1 MTLTTYFMEATYL
14 IASILFILSLKMMSH
29 PDTARRGMFLAE
41 GGMFAAI
48 VGTLIG
54 AHIVTWVWLI
64 AGLALGSIIGAWMAI
79 TVPMTAMPQR
89 TALSHAF
96 GALAAAL
103 VGVGEFLAKGSD
115 MGGITRGA
123 LGFEIMLGA
132 LAAALVGV
140 GEFMVNI
147 DSLGGI
153 KRGALGFEIMLG
165 ALTTTGSLIAAGKL
179 QGVIAGKPVQFRGQ
193 NALNAAIFLSMTG
206 CFLYFWINPGATV
219 VFYTMLG
226 LAFVF
231 GGLLVIPIGSAD
243 MPVVMSL
250 LNSYAGLAAA
260 ATGFVLGNNVLIIA
274 GTLDGFSG
282 LILSILMC
290 KAMNRS
296 ITNVLFGGFGAAIAE
311 ASTDSGGVLR
321 EISFDDAAMQLAFA
335 SRVVFVP
342 GYGLATAQAQHAVR
356 ELGELLEQ
364 RGVTVKYAIHPVA
377 GRMPGHM
384 NVLLA
389 EANVPYSSLYEME
402 QINPEFSSTDVAVV
416 IGANDVVNPDARDNP
431 KSLIAGMPILEV
443 DRAKSVIVLKRGQ
456 GRGFSGLE
464 NPLFYKPC
472 TSMLYGD
479 AKSSLSH
486 LAQAVQHV

>member
-1 MTLTTYFMEATYL
+1 
-14 IASILFILSLKMMSH
+14 MM
-29 PDTARRGMFLAE
+29 
-41 GGMFAAI
+41 AAI
-48 VGTLIG
+48 IGTLIG
-54 AHIVTWVWLI
+54 QHIVTWGWII
-64 AGLALGSIIGAWMAI
+64 AGLSIGSIIGAWMAVS
-79 TVPMTAMPQR
+79 VPMTAMPQR

-103 VGVGEFLAKGSD
+103 VGVGEFLVHGAQ
-115 MGGITRGA
+115 MGVVTRGA
-123 LGFEIMLGA
+123 LGFE
-132 LAAALVGV
+132 V
-140 GEFMVNI
+140 
-147 DSLGGI
+147 
-153 KRGALGFEIMLG
+153 MLG

-179 QGVIAGKPVQFRGQ
+179 QGVIGGKPIQFRGQ
-193 NALNAAIFLSMTG
+193 NAINLLIFLAMTG
-206 CFLYFWINPGATV
+206 SFVFFWAHPETIAA
-219 VFYTMLG
+219 FYAMLG

-231 GGLLVIPIGSAD
+231 GVMMVIPIGSAD

-282 LILSILMC
+282 FILSVLMC

-296 ITNVLFGGFGAAIAE
+296 ITNVLFGGFGAVIAE
-311 ASTDSGGVLR
+311 ATAEAGGVMR
-321 EISFDDAAMQLAFA
+321 EINIEDAAMQLAFA
-335 SRVVFVP
+335 NRVIFVP

-356 ELGELLEQ
+356 ELADVLED

-389 EANVPYSSLYEME
+389 EANVAYSSLYEME
-402 QINPEFSSTDVAVV
+402 QINPEFPSTDVAVV

-443 DRAKSVIVLKRGQ
+443 DRARSVIVLKRGQ

-472 TSMLYGD
+472 TAMLYGD
-479 AKSSLSH
+479 AKTTLSH
-486 LAQAVQHV
+486 LAQAIQHV

>member
-1 MTLTTYFMEATYL
+1 MTLTSYFMEATYL
-14 IASILFILSLKMMSH
+14 IASILFILALRKMSH
-29 PDTARRGMFLAE
+29 PETARRGMFLAE

-48 VGTLIG
+48 VGTLVG
-54 AHIVTWVWLI
+54 AHIVTWVWII

-79 TVPMTAMPQR
+79 IVPMTAMPQR

-103 VGVGEFLAKGSD
+103 VGVGEFLVHASE
-115 MGGITRGA
+115 MTVVTRGA
-123 LGFEIMLGA
+123 LGFE
-132 LAAALVGV
+132 V
-140 GEFMVNI
+140 
-147 DSLGGI
+147 
-153 KRGALGFEIMLG
+153 MLG

-193 NALNAAIFLSMTG
+193 NALNLIIFLSMTAS
-206 CFLYFWINPGATV
+206 FIYFWIHPEAV
-219 VFYTMLG
+219 AFFYIMLG

-231 GGLLVIPIGSAD
+231 GVMLVIPIGSAD

-260 ATGFVLGNNVLIIA
+260 ATGFVLSNNVLIIA

-282 LILSILMC
+282 FILSVLMC

-296 ITNVLFGGFGAAIAE
+296 ITNVLFGGFGAVIAE
-311 ASTDSGGVLR
+311 ASTDSGGVMR

-335 SRVVFVP
+335 NRVVFVP
-342 GYGLATAQAQHAVR
+342 GYGLATAQAQHACR
-356 ELGELLEQ
+356 ELGELLEA

-402 QINPEFSSTDVAVV
+402 QINPEFPSTDVAVV

-464 NPLFYKPC
+464 NPLFFKPC
-472 TSMLYGD
+472 TTMLYGD

-486 LAQAVQHV
+486 LAQAVQHA

>member
-1 MTLTTYFMEATYL
+1 MTLESYFMEATYL
-14 IASILFILSLKMMSH
+14 LASILFVFSLKGMSH
-29 PDTARRGMFLAE
+29 PETARRGMFLAE
-41 GGMFAAI
+41 AGMMAAI
-48 VGTLIG
+48 IGTLIG
-54 AHIVTWVWLI
+54 QHIVTWGWII
-64 AGLALGSIIGAWMAI
+64 AGLSIGSIIGAWMAVS
-79 TVPMTAMPQR
+79 VPMTAMPQR

-103 VGVGEFLAKGSD
+103 VGVGEFLVHGAQ
-115 MGGITRGA
+115 MGVVTRGA
-123 LGFEIMLGA
+123 LGFE
-132 LAAALVGV
+132 V
-140 GEFMVNI
+140 
-147 DSLGGI
+147 
-153 KRGALGFEIMLG
+153 MLG

-179 QGVIAGKPVQFRGQ
+179 QGVIGGKPIQFRGQ
-193 NALNAAIFLSMTG
+193 NAINLLIFLAMTG
-206 CFLYFWINPGATV
+206 SFALFWAHPETIAA
-219 VFYTMLG
+219 FYTMLG

-231 GGLLVIPIGSAD
+231 GVMLVIPIGSAD

-282 LILSILMC
+282 FILSVLMC

-296 ITNVLFGGFGAAIAE
+296 ITNVLFGGFGAVIAE
-311 ASTDSGGVLR
+311 ATAEAGGVMR
-321 EISFDDAAMQLAFA
+321 EINIEDAAMQLAFA
-335 SRVVFVP
+335 NRVIFVP

-356 ELGELLEQ
+356 ELADVLED

-389 EANVPYSSLYEME
+389 EANVAYSSLYEME
-402 QINPEFSSTDVAVV
+402 QINPEFPSTDVAVV

-443 DRAKSVIVLKRGQ
+443 DRARSVIVLKRGQ

-472 TSMLYGD
+472 TAMLYGD
-479 AKSSLSH
+479 AKTTLSH
-486 LAQAVQHV
+486 LAQAIQHV

>member
-1 MTLTTYFMEATYL
+1 
-14 IASILFILSLKMMSH
+14 
-29 PDTARRGMFLAE
+29 
-41 GGMFAAI
+41 
-48 VGTLIG
+48 
-54 AHIVTWVWLI
+54 
-64 AGLALGSIIGAWMAI
+64 
-79 TVPMTAMPQR
+79 MTAMPQR

-103 VGVGEFLAKGSD
+103 VG
-115 MGGITRGA
+115 I
-123 LGFEIMLGA
+123 
-132 LAAALVGV
+132 
-140 GEFMVNI
+140 GEFMVKLKNWARSSAARWVLKLCSAPSPPPAPSSPPASSRA
-147 DSLGGI
+147 SLPANPI
-153 KRGALGFEIMLG
+153 
-165 ALTTTGSLIAAGKL
+165 
-179 QGVIAGKPVQFRGQ
+179 QFRGQ
-193 NALNAAIFLSMTG
+193 NLLNLAIFAGMFG
-206 CFLYFWINPGATV
+206 CFVYFCIYPGATP

-231 GGLLVIPIGSAD
+231 GVMLVIPIGSAD

-282 LILSILMC
+282 FILSVLMC

-296 ITNVLFGGFGAAIAE
+296 ITNVLFGGFGSVIAE
-311 ASTDSGGVLR
+311 AATNAGGVMR
-321 EISFDDAAMQLAFA
+321 EISLDDAAMQLAFA
-335 SRVVFVP
+335 NRVIFVP

-356 ELGELLEQ
+356 ELAELLED

-389 EANVPYSSLYEME
+389 EANVPYSALYEME
-402 QINPEFSSTDVAVV
+402 QINPEFPSTDVAVV

-464 NPLFYKPC
+464 NPLFFKSC

-479 AKSSLSH
+479 AKSSLNH

>member
-1 MTLTTYFMEATYL
+1 MTLSTYFMEATYL

-41 GGMFAAI
+41 GGMLAAI

-54 AHIVTWVWLI
+54 GHIITWTWLL
-64 AGLALGSIIGAWMAI
+64 AGLTIGSIIGAWMAVS
-79 TVPMTAMPQR
+79 VPMTAMPQR

-103 VGVGEFLAKGSD
+103 VGIGEFL
-115 MGGITRGA
+115 
-123 LGFEIMLGA
+123 
-132 LAAALVGV
+132 
-140 GEFMVNI
+140 VNI
-147 DSLGGI
+147 NELGPI

-179 QGVIAGKPVQFRGQ
+179 QGMIHGKPVQFRGQ
-193 NALNAAIFLSMTG
+193 NALNLGAFLAMVG
-206 CFLYFWINPGATV
+206 CFAYFWFHPEASA
-219 VFYTMLG
+219 VFYSMLG
-226 LAFVF
+226 IAFVF
-231 GGLLVIPIGSAD
+231 GVLLVIPIGSAD

-282 LILSILMC
+282 FILSVLMC

-296 ITNVLFGGFGAAIAE
+296 IGNVLFGGFGSVVAE
-311 ASTDSGGVLR
+311 ASADAGGVMR
-321 EISFDDAAMQLAFA
+321 EITMDDAAMQLAFA
-335 SRVVFVP
+335 NRVIFVP

-356 ELGELLEQ
+356 ELAELLED

-402 QINPEFSSTDVAVV
+402 QINPEFPSTDVAVV

-464 NPLFYKPC
+464 NPLFFKSC

-479 AKSSLSH
+479 AKSSLTH

>member
-1 MTLTTYFMEATYL
+1 MTSATLSLPSYFMEATYL
-14 IASILFILSLKMMSH
+14 VASILFILSLKMMSH
-29 PDTARRGMFLAE
+29 PETARRGMFLAE

-48 VGTLIG
+48 VGTLVG
-54 AHIVTWVWLI
+54 AHIVTWVWII
-64 AGLALGSIIGAWMAI
+64 AGLTVGSIIGAWMAVS
-79 TVPMTAMPQR
+79 VPMTAMPQR

-103 VGVGEFLAKGSD
+103 VGIGEFVVKASE
-115 MGGITRGA
+115 MGVVTRGA
-123 LGFEIMLGA
+123 LGFE
-132 LAAALVGV
+132 V
-140 GEFMVNI
+140 
-147 DSLGGI
+147 
-153 KRGALGFEIMLG
+153 MLG

-179 QGVIAGKPVQFRGQ
+179 QGFIAGKPVQFRGQ
-193 NALNAAIFLSMTG
+193 NAINLIIALAMVSSFVI
-206 CFLYFWINPGATV
+206 FWIHPELVPA
-219 VFYTMLG
+219 FYTMLG

-231 GGLLVIPIGSAD
+231 GVMLVIPIGSAD

-282 LILSILMC
+282 FILSVLMC

-296 ITNVLFGGFGAAIAE
+296 ITNVLFGGFGAVIAE
-311 ASTDSGGVLR
+311 AGHANAGGVMR
-321 EISFDDAAMQLAFA
+321 EISLDDAAMQLAFA
-335 SRVVFVP
+335 NRVVFVP
-342 GYGLATAQAQHAVR
+342 GYGLATAQAQHACR
-356 ELGELLEQ
+356 ELGELLEG

-402 QINPEFSSTDVAVV
+402 QINPEFPSTDVAVV

-464 NPLFYKPC
+464 NPLFFKSC
-472 TSMLYGD
+472 TTMLYGD

>member
-1 MTLTTYFMEATYL
+1 MNPAAYFTEATYL
-14 IASILFILSLKMMSH
+14 IASILFILSLKLMSH
-29 PDTARRGMFLAE
+29 PETARRGMFLAE
-41 GGMFAAI
+41 GGMLAAI
-48 VGTLIG
+48 IGTLL
-54 AHIVTWVWLI
+54 HKEIVSFEWIL
-64 AGLALGSIIGAWMAI
+64 AGLVVGSLIGAWMAV

-103 VGVGEFLAKGSD
+103 VGIAEFSIRSTEMTLF
-115 MGGITRGA
+115 TRSA
-123 LGFEIMLGA
+123 LGFE
-132 LAAALVGV
+132 V
-140 GEFMVNI
+140 
-147 DSLGGI
+147 
-153 KRGALGFEIMLG
+153 MLG

-179 QGVIAGKPVQFRGQ
+179 QGIVRGTPIQFKGQ
-193 NALNAAIFLSMTG
+193 NLLNLLIFLGMMGS
-206 CFLYFWINPGATV
+206 FFYSLSHPGVASA
-219 VFYTMLG
+219 FYTMVG
-226 LAFVF
+226 LAFLF
-231 GGLLVIPIGSAD
+231 GIMLVIPIGSAD

-282 LILSILMC
+282 FILSVLMC

-296 ITNVLFGGFGAAIAE
+296 MTNVLFGGFGAAIA
-311 ASTDSGGVLR
+311 ADAGSSAGGVMR
-321 EISFDDAAMQLAFA
+321 EISVDDAAVQLAFA
-335 SRVVFVP
+335 NRVIFVP

-356 ELGELLEQ
+356 ELAELLED
-364 RGVTVKYAIHPVA
+364 RGVSVKYAIHPVA

-402 QINPEFSSTDVAVV
+402 QVNPEFPTTDVAVV

-464 NPLFYKPC
+464 NPLFFKSC
-472 TSMLYGD
+472 TTMLYGD
-479 AKSSLSH
+479 AKHSLTQ